1 VSAAD
6 RRPKEGAVSNDAAGR
21 FVGRRLAVESVLLT
35 AAALCLLV
43 AGYWA
48 FDSVDSMSAA
58 VRWLLPTG
66 AVTAFVGGYAWRHR
80 RTLRTADG
88 VRIDSLGLANW
99 ITLARAVLL
108 AGVSGFVV
116 VDPGGLL
123 AWGPAVGYGTAVVL
137 DGVDGAVARSVGT
150 ETRLGERLDMAV
162 DTTGFVVAPLV
173 AAAWGLLPVWYLSL
187 SAARYCY
194 RGALF
199 LWRQAG
205 GEVGTLPPSQ
215 VRRPLAALQMA
226 FITVA
231 LLPPMPTPLIRSVAP
246 VVLLPSLMVFA
257 RDWLAVTV
265 SPAED

>member
-1 VSAAD
+1 MTGVQTCALPIS
-6 RRPKEGAVSNDAAGR
+6 AGR
-21 FVGRRLAVESVLLT
+21 VRRRRLTVESALFV

-48 FDSVDSMSAA
+48 FDTLGSMSAA
-58 VRWLLPTG
+58 VRWLLPAG
-66 AVTAFVGGYAWRHR
+66 AVTAFVAGYAWRHR

-88 VRIDSLGLANW
+88 ARIDSLGLANW
-99 ITLARAVLL
+99 ITLVRAVLL
-108 AGVSGFVV
+108 AGVAGFVV
-116 VDPGGLL
+116 VDPGGVLGWL
-123 AWGPAVGYGTAVVL
+123 PALGYGAAVVL

-173 AAAWGLLPVWYLSL
+173 AVAWGLLPVWYLSL

-194 RGALF
+194 RGGLF
-199 LWRQAG
+199 LWRRSG
-205 GEVGTLPPSQ
+205 REVGTLPPSRL
-215 VRRPLAALQMA
+215 RRPLAALQMA

-231 LLPPMPTPLIRSVAP
+231 LLPPAPTPLVRTVAP
-246 VVLLPSLMVFA
+246 VVLLPSLVVFV

-265 SPAED
+265 SAAED